1 MEQLEKSTT
10 LFIRPSGH
18 PLQYLSVQS
27 LGKDTLEA
35 VNLHPNLLA
44 QGPLHRRLETAKLL
58 SIFEGQHC

>member
-1 MEQLEKSTT
+1 MEQLEKST

-18 PLQYLSVQS
+18 PLQCLSVQS

-35 VNLHPNLLA
+35 VNSQPNLLA
-44 QGPLHRRLETAKLL
+44 QGPFHRRPETAKLL